1 MAEFL
6 SLESKEVERW
16 LSSDEVI
23 VKVEANVF
31 EIMLKWI
38 EHNKRE
44 QKANWEELFRHVR
57 LDFLSLDYLIDVV
70 TNELVQ
76 ENFVCLKMDL
86 DALKKTTFSVEGEQ
100 QQSSRKGVETSAIV
114 TCGGRYT
121 LCYLP
126 G

>member
-1 MAEFL
+1 MDEFL
-6 SLESKEVERW
+6 SLESEEVEWW

-23 VKVEANVF
+23 AKVEANVF
-31 EIMLKWI
+31 EIMLKCI

-44 QKANWEELFRHVR
+44 RKANLEESFRHVR
-57 LDFLSLDYLIDVV
+57 LDFLSLDLIDVV

-76 ENFVCLKMDL
+76 ENFVCLKMEL
-86 DALKKTTFSVEGEQ
+86 NALKKTTFSVEREQ

-121 LCYLP
+121 LCCLP
-126 G
+126 E